1 MSNQLPDGWII
12 SPLEHVIKQIIDF
25 RGRTPKKLGM
35 EWGGG
40 SIRALSANNVQMG
53 KVNFQKECYLASDEL
68 YQKWMTKGDTEK
80 GDVLFTMEAPLGN
93 VALVPDNDKYILSQ
107 RVILLKN
114 NRDRVSSDFL
124 FQQLR
129 SDNFQNI
136 LRENATGST
145 ALGIQQKKLVT
156 LDLVLPPLPE
166 QQKIAAILTSVDDV
180 IEKTQAQIN
189 KLKDLK
195 TGMMQE
201 LLTRGVGVD
210 GKPHT
215 EFKDS
220 PVGRIPKG
228 WDVWTLD
235 DMSEKRKPVLKTGP
249 FGSSLKSSD
258 FKEKGVPVIN
268 IQNLGVG
275 KLETKNIY
283 FVTNEKASELSGYSV
298 SEGDLVFS
306 RVADVGRSVVIPKE
320 AIGWIMSSNLMRIST
335 DKSKVDSKYLMYQLV
350 NGPSVTLQL
359 NQMVSDGGRQ
369 VVTGPTI
376 KQLQFPI
383 PSITEQ
389 KMIVNKIDSIDYYLN
404 EKVNKVAQL
413 NAIKKALMQD
423 LLTGKVRVNV
433 E

>member
-1 MSNQLPDGWII
+1 MSNLLPNDWEITTLEKNSQLITDGSHFSPITSECGFPIATVQNMADREINVSSCRKI
-12 SPLEHVIKQIIDF
+12 SKMDF
-25 RGRTPKKLGM
+25 DNL
-35 EWGGG
+35 
-40 SIRALSANNVQMG
+40 V
-53 KVNFQKECYLASDEL
+53 
-68 YQKWMTKGDTEK
+68 KGNCSPEYD
-80 GDVLFTMEAPLGN
+80 DVLFSKDGTIGKTFVYKQKQKIVLLSSIAIIRLKKN
-93 VALVPDNDKYILSQ
+93 QINPDYCTQYLQSSLFYSQ
-107 RVILLKN
+107 L
-114 NRDRVSSDFL
+114 
-124 FQQLR
+124 
-129 SDNFQNI
+129 
-136 LRENATGST
+136 ENAKSGS
-145 ALGIQQKKLVT
+145 AIRRV
-156 LDLVLPPLPE
+156 VLKDIKQLELPMPPLHE

-180 IEKTQAQIN
+180 IEKTQVQIN

-201 LLTRGVGVD
+201 LLTRGVGID

-228 WDVWTLD
+228 WNVWTLD

-283 FVTNEKASELSGYSV
+283 FVTNEKARELSGYSV

-359 NQMVSDGGRQ
+359 SQMVSDGGRQ

-383 PSITEQ
+383 SSITEQ

-404 EKVNKVAQL
+404 EKVKKVAQL

-423 LLTGKVRVNV
+423 LLTGKVRVEV

>member
-1 MSNQLPDGWII
+1 MSNQLPKGWTYNLL
-12 SPLEHVIKQIIDF
+12 STLADIDKD
-25 RGRTPKKLGM
+25 TLK
-35 EWGGG
+35 G
-40 SIRALSANNVQMG
+40 STNPNYKFSYIDIGSVSTG
-53 KVNFQKECYLASDEL
+53 KVVLPNNEVSFSEAPSRARKKVQFD
-68 YQKWMTKGDTEK
+68 
-80 GDVLFTMEAPLGN
+80 DVLMSTVRPNLKSFAHFKAKGSNFIASTGFAVLRAKNGN
-93 VALVPDNDKYILSQ
+93 NNSFLFNAILSDDISRQIDALVVGSNYPAIN
-107 RVILLKN
+107 
-114 NRDRVSSDFL
+114 SSDVKNL
-124 FQQLR
+124 E
-129 SDNFQNI
+129 I
-136 LRENATGST
+136 
-145 ALGIQQKKLVT
+145 VT
-156 LDLVLPPLPE
+156 PSKPE

-201 LLTRGVGVD
+201 LLTRGIGID

-283 FVTNEKASELSGYSV
+283 FVTNEKARELSGYSV

-404 EKVNKVAQL
+404 EKVKKVSQL

-433 E
+433 D